1 MPNSTMPQTATV
13 IYSDL
18 DDSME
23 INPVTGDILKT
34 TGVSSIIQSVM
45 NLIQLG
51 HYEKPFHPE
60 VGSGVTQLLFEL
72 PSPVTCQLMAK
83 EIRNTLQNF
92 EPRVSV
98 TSVLVEASQ
107 IGTISGFNATI
118 EFNIVSVQQPV
129 TIEIFLQRVR

>member
-1 MPNSTMPQTATV
+1 MPQTATV